1 MGVTRMILLGVCAG
15 WQKAAKIKEAG
26 FDYIELSLSEL
37 ASFSEEEYRKVKE
50 ALDKSGLPVYAANSM
65 LPGRYCLYTEEGAIG
80 ALEFLE
86 TAYRRA
92 HELGIKR
99 IVFGSGAARM
109 RPETVPEDEAYAC
122 LAAFL
127 KQASQIAKK
136 NDLLI
141 AVEPL
146 RREECNIINTVA
158 DGRRL
163 AALADCENV
172 RVLADLYHMAAGKE
186 DLDTLLVP
194 PTVIHTHIAESE
206 KRSFPREGDGSDT
219 LYESFF
225 RNLKKAGYEGGVSV
239 EGQSE
244 DFEADIKAAFEIL
257 DMLRN

>member
-1 MGVTRMILLGVCAG
+1 MISLGVCAG
-15 WQKAAKIKEAG
+15 WEKAALLKEIG
-26 FDYIELSLSEL
+26 FDYIELNLTEL
-37 ASFSEEEYRKVKE
+37 ASFSEEEYGKVKA
-50 ALDKSGLPVYAANSM
+50 ALEETGIEVYAANCM
-65 LPGRYCLYTEEGAIG
+65 LPGRYPLYTEEGVSG

-92 HELGIKR
+92 RELGIRR

-127 KQASQIAKK
+127 KQASEIAGK
-136 NDLLI
+136 NELLI
-141 AVEPL
+141 AIEPL
-146 RREECNIINTVA
+146 RREECNIINSVA

-163 AALADCENV
+163 AALADRENV

-206 KRSFPREGDGSDT
+206 KRSFPREGDGCDT

-239 EGQSE
+239 EGQSQ

-257 DMLRN
+257 DKLRN